1 MVHQTVKLLVDFP
14 VQLPSAPHLLSSSV
28 WSAASSSAK
37 GETDSMFL
45 VREALE
51 NRGIRKDSADIIMS
65 RWREGTKKCYH
76 SFIKKWIKHCDE
88 KSKDS
93 FRPTADEL
101 IVFLTSLYN
110 QGKGYSCINLARSG
124 NFVVW

>member
-28 WSAASSSAK
+28 WSAVSSSAK

-51 NRGIRKDSADIIMS
+51 NRGIGKDSVDIIMS
-65 RWREGTKKCYH
+65 RWREGTKCYH
-76 SFIKKWIKHCDE
+76 SYIKKWIN
-88 KSKDS
+88 
-93 FRPTADEL
+93 
-101 IVFLTSLYN
+101 IVIRV
-110 QGKGYSCINLARSG
+110 KIP
-124 NFVVW
+124 FVPLQTN